1 MSEADYSA
9 LLTLAQSRLASN
21 SVIADAC
28 AKHLRLSLAWT
39 AHFMHLHKGI
49 HCDLLLR
56 GCYGAGVESVSLVAA
71 GLLRPAILSLRSHY
85 ELSLQFL
92 FYKDHPIEWR
102 NVSSFRTQPT
112 LPGVNKKYLKD
123 NFPTFDDRFKEL
135 SKKKVRRHEDCYDAL
150 SGVAH
155 GTALHSISQATAPQ
169 DLVEENSTLSQA
181 ESIFLSAG
189 EFLNDVH
196 VSCFDSNWLSL
207 PESTRSNLEA
217 RFSPASARET
227 LTL

>member
-28 AKHLRLSLAWT
+28 AEHLRLSLAWT

-123 NFPTFDDRFKEL
+123 NFPTFDERFKEL
-135 SKKKVRRHEDCYDAL
+135 SKKKARSHEDCYDAL

-155 GTALHSISQATAPQ
+155 GTALHSISQATVPQ

-181 ESIFLSAG
+181 ESIFLSAS
-189 EFLNDVH
+189 EFLSDVH

-207 PESTRSNLEA
+207 PESARSNLDA
-217 RFSPASARET
+217 RFSPASARAA
-227 LTL
+227 LSL